1 MEKPIVIAIAAVS
14 GGGKTTVTN
23 ELKNRLSLSTII
35 YFDDYDFE
43 EGPEDYFQWVQSGA
57 DYNAWNIETLANDIE
72 PLLAQNNW
80 KYILLDYPFAYK
92 NDKITPYIDYAIF
105 IDTPLDIAM
114 GRRLL
119 RDNVNQSPDIIRN
132 DLNCYLSGGR
142 TAYLEML
149 KTIKPNS
156 DFVVDGNLSVNDI
169 VSQIIEKISKL
180 NEC

>member
-23 ELKNRLSLSTII
+23 ELKNRLPLSMII

-57 DYNAWNIETLANDIE
+57 DYNAWNIETLANDIK
-72 PLLAQNNW
+72 PLLAQNNFN
-80 KYILLDYPFAYK
+80 YILLDYPFAYK

-114 GRRLL
+114 ARRLL
-119 RDNVNQSPDIIRN
+119 RDNVNQSPDILIN

-156 DFVVDGNLSVNDI
+156 DFVVNGSLSVDVI
-169 VSQIIEKISKL
+169 VSQIIEKILIL